1 MRIGLQAGW
10 QTDLIAS
17 KCAGHLLEGAG
28 MAYVFVHLLPELAS
42 HGKALSDAPG
52 METFAPTPIT
62 EALLFLISLV

>member
-1 MRIGLQAGW
+1 
-10 QTDLIAS
+10 
-17 KCAGHLLEGAG
+17 